1 MNPFQRCAFLF
12 ADASRE
18 RRIGTNSMRR
28 WWLTGA
34 ALSFLAG
41 AASAET
47 SGIYVNPEIP
57 VLLPPAITLAQ
68 PNIAQT
74 ASLESRNSFGTVYGY
89 NLGDGFKTEIEGV
102 TTRAPSDFANLP
114 AGGGIVATSVMLRGM
129 YEFSDGDWHLSPYVG
144 GGFGMMEAN
153 ARVPLPVNN
162 AWVGAYQVRGGV
174 SLGFTEKLIGSLE
187 YRWTI
192 GSTPLFSLANIEVS
206 RHSFVIGVHYRY

>member
-1 MNPFQRCAFLF
+1 
-12 ADASRE
+12 
-18 RRIGTNSMRR
+18 MRR

-34 ALSFLAG
+34 ALSFLTG

-47 SGIYVNPEIP
+47 SGSYVNADTQ
-57 VLLPPAITLAQ
+57 VLIPPAFTLAQ
-68 PNIAQT
+68 PDFSQI

-89 NLGDGFKTEIEGV
+89 NLGNGFKTEIEGV
-102 TTRAPSDFANLP
+102 TTRAPGGFANLP
-114 AGGGIVATSVMLRGM
+114 AGGGIVATSVMLSGI

-162 AWVGAYQVRGGV
+162 AWVGAYQVRGGF
-174 SLGFTEKLIGSLE
+174 SLGLTERLIGTLE

>member
-1 MNPFQRCAFLF
+1 MP
-12 ADASRE
+12 
-18 RRIGTNSMRR
+18 R

-34 ALSFLAG
+34 ALSLLAG

-47 SGIYVNPEIP
+47 SGSYVNADTP
-57 VLLPPAITLAQ
+57 VLLPLAFTLAQ
-68 PNIAQT
+68 PDSPQIAN
-74 ASLESRNSFGTVYGY
+74 LNSRNSFGTVYGY
-89 NLGDGFKTEIEGV
+89 NLGNGFKTEIEGV

-114 AGGGIVATSVMLRGM
+114 AGGGIVATSVMLRGV

-153 ARVPLPVNN
+153 ARVPLPANN

-174 SLGFTEKLIGSLE
+174 SLGFTERLIGTLE
-187 YRWTI
+187 YRLTI
-192 GSTPLFSLANIEVS
+192 ASTPLFSLADIEVS

>member
-1 MNPFQRCAFLF
+1 
-12 ADASRE
+12 
-18 RRIGTNSMRR
+18 MRR

-34 ALSFLAG
+34 ALSFLTG

-47 SGIYVNPEIP
+47 SGGYVTADTP
-57 VLLPPAITLAQ
+57 VLLPPAFTLAQ
-68 PNIAQT
+68 PVSPQI

-89 NLGDGFKTEIEGV
+89 DLGNGFKTEIEGV

-114 AGGGIVATSVMLRGM
+114 AGGGIVATSVMLSGI
-129 YEFSDGDWHLSPYVG
+129 YEFRDGDWHLSPYVG

-153 ARVPLPVNN
+153 ARAPLPVNN

-174 SLGFTEKLIGSLE
+174 SLGLTERLIGTLE

-206 RHSFVIGVHYRY
+206 RHSFIIGVHYRY